1 MLNLGG
7 FLILLL
13 ISVVLALG
21 IRAALL
27 PSLHSLLGRTVRVEG
42 GLEFF
47 VRAFSVIVLLA
58 CLGPA
63 VGATFSLKPDAQWM
77 EAVWAVAT
85 GLGAVI
91 VSLLMSLGAYLVVV
105 TILLAALKP
114 KQEADK

>member
-1 MLNLGG
+1 MLNVSG

-13 ISVVLALG
+13 LSVVLALG
-21 IRAALL
+21 IRAALM
-27 PSLHSLLGRTVRVEG
+27 PSLRSLLGRTVRVEG

-58 CLGPA
+58 SLGPA
-63 VGATFSLKPDAQWM
+63 VGTTFSLKPDAQWM
-77 EAVWAVAT
+77 EAVWVVAT

-91 VSLLMSLGAYLVVV
+91 VSLLMSLGAYLVIV